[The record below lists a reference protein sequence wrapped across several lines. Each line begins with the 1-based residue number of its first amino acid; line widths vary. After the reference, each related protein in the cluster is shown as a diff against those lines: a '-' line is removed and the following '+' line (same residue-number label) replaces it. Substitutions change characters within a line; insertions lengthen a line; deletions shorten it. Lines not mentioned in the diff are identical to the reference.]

1 MKACQQYA
9 LDAYAD
15 NIVLLD
21 TGSAKLMTP
30 YYPLEELRMIPG
42 FDGPASKTHCP
53 AAKATLCVLYFAHVD
68 ASLKAD
74 GKNQPFSAA
83 ANVPGAMGRP
93 YGSYRQRLAGR
104 A

>member
-30 YYPLEELRMIPG
+30 YYPLEELRMIPALN
-42 FDGPASKTHCP
+42 GPASKTHCP
-53 AAKATLCVLYFAHVD
+53 AAKATLCVTLI
-68 ASLKAD
+68 SPMSML
-74 GKNQPFSAA
+74 P
-83 ANVPGAMGRP
+83 
-93 YGSYRQRLAGR
+93 
-104 A
+104 